1 MCNFVFNHYVCIN
14 CIIIFFRSLCEID
27 GTVLGIA
34 LTSKS
39 VVVKRK
45 DVTYSDNI
53 DMYEPYFVNTLY
65 HY

>member
-1 MCNFVFNHYVCIN
+1 MFALILLF
-14 CIIIFFRSLCEID
+14 FFRNPCEIN

-45 DVTYSDNI
+45 DVTYSDNM
-53 DMYEPYFVNTLY
+53 DMYVSYFVNILLSLLKMQ
-65 HY
+65 